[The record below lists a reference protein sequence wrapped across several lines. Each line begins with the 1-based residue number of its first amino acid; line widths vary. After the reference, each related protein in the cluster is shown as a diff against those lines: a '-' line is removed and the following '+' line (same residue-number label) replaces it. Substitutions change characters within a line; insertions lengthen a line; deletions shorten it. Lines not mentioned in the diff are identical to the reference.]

1 MRGQREAGTGSEEEP
16 PPVREQTE
24 RIRAVLALGGVPWG
38 DLDDGLQQVRLK
50 LLTEEAGPGRG
61 VRDRDAWS
69 AVVASRVAVDWHRAR
84 AREAGLRARLAARW
98 ERHGGTEHPQ
108 EDLPLALSV
117 ARGLESLSRP
127 QRQVITLRYYMDL
140 SVAEIA
146 SLLGIPE
153 GTVKSRLHSAAAA
166 LRGRLTEK
174 EGDFRGRG

>member
-1 MRGQREAGTGSEEEP
+1 MRG
-16 PPVREQTE
+16 PVREQTE

-50 LLTEEAGPGRG
+50 LLTEEARG
-61 VRDRDAWS
+61 AGSIRDRDAWT

-84 AREAGLRARLAARW
+84 TREADLRARLAARW
-98 ERHGGTEHPQ
+98 ERHRGTEHAQ

-117 ARGLESLSRP
+117 ASCLESLSRP

-146 SLLGIPE
+146 SLLEIPA
-153 GTVKSRLHSAAAA
+153 GTVKSRLHAAAA
-166 LRGRLTEK
+166 VLRDRLTE
-174 EGDFRGRG
+174 EGADRRG